1 MAITAQEAWAERG
14 RMPTEIPAYI
24 REIVEQVAFSAR
36 EDKKVDKRS
45 GVSQR
50 LPISTLELV
59 VSNAE
64 RRALVNGEAMVL
76 PRVSDIYAA
85 LPGMTGKLEL
95 EYEGEMKGT
104 DTVVRDLIRT
114 SVGKIFDKVFAGA
127 DTKQVEQWFNL
138 GGTVK
143 LDDEHPAAEAL
154 ADLKQIQG
162 LLEKLKTLGIGKSD
176 PAPKVVSAAEFF
188 LEGLVAHRKLS
199 RTEERVFSAHEP
211 SSRRQERA
219 EVEIEY
225 DDWQRARRTP
235 RSGYN

>member
-1 MAITAQEAWAERG
+1 M
-14 RMPTEIPAYI
+14 

-50 LPISTLELV
+50 LPIATMELV

-64 RRALVNGEAMVL
+64 RRALINREALAL

-85 LPGMTGKLEL
+85 LPGITGKLEL
-95 EYEGEMKGT
+95 EYEGEMRGA
-104 DTVVRDLIRT
+104 DTVVRDLIHT
-114 SVGKIFDKVFAGA
+114 AVGKIYDRYFADA
-127 DTKQVEQWFNL
+127 QTQQIEQWFNL

-143 LDDEHPAAEAL
+143 LDDNQPTAAAL

-162 LLEKLKTLGIGKSD
+162 LFEKLSAVGVKPSD
-176 PAPKVVSAAEFF
+176 APPKVVAAAEFL

-199 RTEERVFSAHEP
+199 RSEERGFAAQEKMQRKQDRPEP
-211 SSRRQERA
+211 ELDY
-219 EVEIEY
+219 E
-225 DDWQRARRTP
+225 DWQQIRRT
-235 RSGYN
+235 RKGGLN